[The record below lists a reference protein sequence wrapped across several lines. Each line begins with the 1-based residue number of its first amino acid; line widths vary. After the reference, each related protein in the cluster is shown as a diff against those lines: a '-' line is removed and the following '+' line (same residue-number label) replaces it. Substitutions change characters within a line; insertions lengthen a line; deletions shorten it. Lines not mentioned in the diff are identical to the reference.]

1 MIFRWKMA
9 EVTLPSPW
17 VATCPSTAREV
28 SVDITGG
35 VLGMEETASP
45 AVETAEGAENGQ
57 RAVEVSIAPAD
68 PSQSLGPLLEK
79 ALSEVVHSTTA
90 VSGAVDMTTATFS
103 APERR
108 SKRRAASADEDS
120 LQKARQNWWRRKILR
135 KTTVRILEILS
146 FRFRIS

>member
-17 VATCPSTAREV
+17 VATWPSTAREV
-28 SVDITGG
+28 SADITGG
-35 VLGMEETASP
+35 VLGMEETPSP

-79 ALSEVVHSTTA
+79 ALSEVVHS
-90 VSGAVDMTTATFS
+90 
-103 APERR
+103 RR
-108 SKRRAASADEDS
+108 
-120 LQKARQNWWRRKILR
+120 
-135 KTTVRILEILS
+135 
-146 FRFRIS
+146 RFRELWI